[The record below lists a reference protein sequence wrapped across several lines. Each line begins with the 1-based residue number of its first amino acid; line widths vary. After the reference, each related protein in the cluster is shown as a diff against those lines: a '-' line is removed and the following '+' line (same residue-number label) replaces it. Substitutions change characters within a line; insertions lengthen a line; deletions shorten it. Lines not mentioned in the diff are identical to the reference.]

1 MLRYASSRSF
11 NLTTRFSCGLR
22 RAGHVK
28 IKKCFLLLTV
38 CASDAYLSGKLSWK
52 VVRKRIQNSPFG

>member
-1 MLRYASSRSF
+1 METSNPMLRYVSSRSF

-28 IKKCFLLLTV
+28 IKNAFYFYQYAKVIFIYV
-38 CASDAYLSGKLSWK
+38 EYLRN
-52 VVRKRIQNSPFG
+52 VHHNI

>member
-1 MLRYASSRSF
+1 METSNPMLRYVSSRSF

-28 IKKCFLLLTV
+28 IKNAFYFYQY
-38 CASDAYLSGKLSWK
+38 AK
-52 VVRKRIQNSPFG
+52 VMFIYVEQMNILNQNV